1 MLTYAALSPH
11 PPLIIP
17 DIGGERLK
25 DVADTVRGMKQMAA
39 ELAASKPDTVV
50 FLTPHGNVFGDAIS
64 ILSEPLLEGSLASFG
79 SNMKWTGIA
88 NDLPLVREITDKAI
102 DSGIN
107 ILWVDRENAARHRL
121 NPHLDHGIMV
131 PWYYLLEAGL
141 DNIPIVAISIGF
153 LPQVELYTLGC
164 IISAAAD
171 KLHKKIAVVASGD
184 MSHRLKDEGPYDY
197 HPDGPVYD
205 QLISRLLQENDFEAI
220 INLPE
225 ELRENAGECGYRSIV
240 IMLGCLDKLQV
251 KTEVFSYEGTFGVG
265 YLTIGI
271 TAQGRRD
278 SLLEKLKTSQLQQ
291 LEETRQGES
300 LPVKWARLTLENYIK
315 QGRLPELPSEYK
327 QLRDSSAGVFVS
339 LKKHGQLRGCI
350 GTIEAVYDDI
360 AAEIQANAI
369 SAATRDP
376 RFSEVQADELEQLVY
391 SVDILGKAEPCSRED
406 LDPVQYGVI
415 VSRGS
420 RRGLLLPALE
430 GVNTVDEQ
438 LNIALQKAG
447 IRPGEDYDIQRFK
460 VTRYS

>member
-25 DVADTVRGMKQMAA
+25 GVTDTVRGMKQMAA
-39 ELAASKPDTVV
+39 ELAATEPDTIV

-64 ILSEPLLEGSLASFG
+64 ILSQPLLEGSFTNFG
-79 SNMKWTGIA
+79 SNIKWTGIA
-88 NDLPLVREITDKAI
+88 NDLTLVRKITNKAI
-102 DSGIN
+102 ESGIN
-107 ILWVDRENAARHRL
+107 ILWVDSENAAKHRL

-131 PWYYLLEAGL
+131 PYYYLREAGL

-153 LPQVELYTLGC
+153 LPRLELYALGTM
-164 IISAAAD
+164 IKDAAK
-171 KLHKKIAVVASGD
+171 KLGKRIAVVASGD
-184 MSHRLKDEGPYDY
+184 MSHRLKSEGPYDY

-205 QLISRLLQENDFEAI
+205 QQIRRLLQENDFEKI

-225 ELRENAGECGYRSIV
+225 ELTENAGECGYRSII

-251 KTEVFSYEGTFGVG
+251 KTEIFSYEGTFGVG
-265 YLTIGI
+265 YLTVGL
-271 TAQGRRD
+271 TPFGERD
-278 SLLEKLKTSQLQQ
+278 SLLDKLKTSRRQQ
-291 LEETRQGES
+291 LGETRQGES
-300 LPVKWARLTLENYIK
+300 LPVKWARLTLENYIT
-315 QGRLPELPSEYK
+315 QGTLPELPSEYE

-350 GTIEAVYDDI
+350 GTIEAVYNDI

-376 RFSEVQADELEQLVY
+376 RFSAVQADELDQLVY

-406 LDPVQYGVI
+406 LDPSQYGVI

-447 IRPGEDYDIQRFK
+447 IRPGEDYNIQRFK

>member
-25 DVADTVRGMKQMAA
+25 EVPDTVRGMKQMAA
-39 ELAASKPDTVV
+39 KLAATRPDTIV

-64 ILSEPLLEGSLASFG
+64 ILSQPLLEGNLASFG
-79 SNMKWTGIA
+79 SNIKWTNIT
-88 NDLPLVREITDKAI
+88 NDQSLVKEITDRAI

-107 ILWVDRENAARHRL
+107 ILWVDRENAAKHRL
-121 NPHLDHGIMV
+121 NQYLDHGIMV
-131 PWYYLLEAGL
+131 PLYYLREAGL
-141 DNIPIVAISIGF
+141 GNIPIAAISIGF
-153 LPQVELYTLGC
+153 LPQVELYALGC
-164 IISAAAD
+164 IISAAAN
-171 KLHKKIAVVASGD
+171 KLDKKIAVVASGD
-184 MSHRLKDEGPYDY
+184 MSHRLKAEGPYDY

-205 QLISRLLQENDFEAI
+205 EKISMLLQKNDFEAI

-225 ELRENAGECGYRSIV
+225 DLRDNAGECGYRSIV

-251 KTEVFSYEGTFGVG
+251 KTEIFSYEGTFGVG
-265 YLTIGI
+265 YLTVGI
-271 TAQGRRD
+271 TPQGERD
-278 SLLEKLKTSQLQQ
+278 SLLEKLKTSRRQQ

-315 QGRLPELPSEYK
+315 QGTLPELPPEYE
-327 QLRDSSAGVFVS
+327 QLRGSSAGVFVS

-360 AAEIQANAI
+360 AAEIQSNAI
-369 SAATRDP
+369 SAATHDP
-376 RFSEVQADELEQLVY
+376 RFPAVQADELDQLVY

-406 LDPVQYGVI
+406 LDPAQYGVI
-415 VSRGS
+415 VTRGP

-438 LNIALQKAG
+438 LNIVLQKAG
-447 IRPGEDYDIQRFK
+447 IRPGEDYNIERFK
-460 VTRYS
+460 VTRFS

>member
-17 DIGGERLK
+17 EIGGERLK
-25 DVADTVRGMKQMAA
+25 EVPDTVRGMKQMAA
-39 ELAASKPDTVV
+39 ELTAARPDTIV
-50 FLTPHGNVFGDAIS
+50 FLTPHGNVFGDAVS
-64 ILSEPLLEGSLASFG
+64 ILSQPLLEGNLASFG
-79 SNMKWTGIA
+79 SNIKWTNIA
-88 NDLPLVREITDKAI
+88 NDLLLVREITDKAI

-131 PWYYLLEAGL
+131 PLYYLREAGL
-141 DNIPIVAISIGF
+141 EDIPITAISIGF
-153 LPQVELYTLGC
+153 LPQVELYALGC
-164 IISAAAD
+164 IIAAAAN
-171 KLHKKIAVVASGD
+171 KLDKKIAVVASGD

-205 QLISRLLQENDFEAI
+205 RQIKRLLLENDFEAI
-220 INLPE
+220 INMSE

-251 KTEVFSYEGTFGVG
+251 KSEIFSYEGTFGVG
-265 YLTIGI
+265 YLIAGFTPFGE
-271 TAQGRRD
+271 RH
-278 SLLEKLKTSQLQQ
+278 SLLEKLKNSRRQQ

-315 QGRLPELPSEYK
+315 QGSLPELPLEYE
-327 QLRDSSAGVFVS
+327 QLRDTSVGVFVS

-350 GTIEAVYDDI
+350 GTIEAAYDDI

-369 SAATRDP
+369 SAATHDP
-376 RFSEVQADELEQLVY
+376 RFPAVQADELDQLAY
-391 SVDILGKAEPCSRED
+391 SVDILGKAEPCTRED
-406 LDPVQYGVI
+406 LDPAQYGVI
-415 VSRGS
+415 VSRGA

-430 GVNTVDEQ
+430 GVNTVDGQ

-447 IRPGEDYDIQRFK
+447 IKPGEDYNIQRFK